1 MSPKQVVRHF
11 GSQTKAAKA
20 LGVTRA
26 AVNNWLRRG
35 RVPFPTQCTIKHF
48 TNGALKVKEQ
58 K

>member
-48 TNGALKVKEQ
+48 TNGALKVTNA
-58 K
+58 